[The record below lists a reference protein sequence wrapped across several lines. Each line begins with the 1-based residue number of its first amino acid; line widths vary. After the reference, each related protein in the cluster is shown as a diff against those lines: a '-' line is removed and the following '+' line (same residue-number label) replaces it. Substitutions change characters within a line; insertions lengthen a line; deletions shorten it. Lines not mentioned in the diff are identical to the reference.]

1 MIFGTSL
8 ALVNRLNLIM
18 SGRTLTDVNRL
29 GEHMSLRP
37 VKVPCFHVDERA
49 IGPKMHTAS
58 HYISG
63 LLKRNPFRVLPDL

>member
-1 MIFGTSL
+1 MRWSASVIFGTSL

-37 VKVPCFHVDERA
+37 VRRFHAFMLTSEPLVRRCN
-49 IGPKMHTAS
+49 TAS
-58 HYISG
+58 HYIS
-63 LLKRNPFRVLPDL
+63 FWATQA